1 MSYSAKSLIQKAKD
15 IEAIET
21 ARREKELKIN
31 KEQKRQDD
39 ERKKADREFIK
50 VIGSKCIERALNSHY
65 NCVITDEELKMYS
78 SQIKL
83 CNLDINKI
91 ELTADELENDFPEIF
106 EQLKIEDKLNAIES
120 ELKELNEK
128 FETLQNSNVKL
139 LDKNLAKCND
149 KIYDLII
156 NALNDDWELAYIE
169 MKMLDEIGYHGFDLS
184 SSYSSDQEMY
194 LKITEL
200 LERLKK
206 YEFRGFNAKNSDSY
220 LASPASDSIQE
231 LMDEIPTAVNGLKN
245 HKSTIAKVRKQIE
258 IESEMID
265 SKIDE
270 LKEMQ
275 ENLLERSYKLNII
288 QWLSEGKVSSDNYF
302 PNQKTLS
309 WIMNNPLM
317 EDIFKVIEKKILER
331 DRSYELI
338 LNEYGSRYLN
348 NQYLC
353 DGLYLD
359 DFLIEISINDFQNIF
374 NSLGYSTKLTAF
386 SPKAADPSNLIQKHL
401 LKISWPGFK

>member
-21 ARREKELKIN
+21 ARREKELKIK

-83 CNLDINKI
+83 CNLLINKI

-156 NALNDDWELAYIE
+156 NALNDHRLPIE
-169 MKMLDEIGYHGFDLS
+169 
-184 SSYSSDQEMY
+184 
-194 LKITEL
+194 
-200 LERLKK
+200 
-206 YEFRGFNAKNSDSY
+206 
-220 LASPASDSIQE
+220 
-231 LMDEIPTAVNGLKN
+231 
-245 HKSTIAKVRKQIE
+245 RKAE
-258 IESEMID
+258 
-265 SKIDE
+265 
-270 LKEMQ
+270 
-275 ENLLERSYKLNII
+275 
-288 QWLSEGKVSSDNYF
+288 
-302 PNQKTLS
+302 
-309 WIMNNPLM
+309 
-317 EDIFKVIEKKILER
+317 
-331 DRSYELI
+331 
-338 LNEYGSRYLN
+338 
-348 NQYLC
+348 
-353 DGLYLD
+353 
-359 DFLIEISINDFQNIF
+359 
-374 NSLGYSTKLTAF
+374 A
-386 SPKAADPSNLIQKHL
+386 
-401 LKISWPGFK
+401 